1 MVEQEVDDYFKSVR
15 LRIDAEMCVLA
26 LESALYLQSVLLEQL
41 TRCWLAFVHYHLPI
55 EWEFCDLA
63 GKEACSRIQNLSH
76 FQFFLHNILQLGRK
90 EDAR

>member
-41 TRCWLAFVHYHLPI
+41 TRC
-55 EWEFCDLA
+55 
-63 GKEACSRIQNLSH
+63 
-76 FQFFLHNILQLGRK
+76 
-90 EDAR
+90 